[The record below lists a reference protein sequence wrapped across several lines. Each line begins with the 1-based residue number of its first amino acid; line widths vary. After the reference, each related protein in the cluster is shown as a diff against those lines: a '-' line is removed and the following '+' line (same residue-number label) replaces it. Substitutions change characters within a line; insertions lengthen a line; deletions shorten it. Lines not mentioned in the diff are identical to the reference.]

1 MEKVLDSL
9 MQDLDKNNQP
19 VKEKPITS
27 KLFDSLEQPSIP
39 ETQFTGNTGAFES
52 KYDEYLNLR
61 NVDPK
66 TLQDLRGEHQPGLE
80 KLGAGLVNSVSELTL
95 GTLKNASYLFDLPQ
109 YANIIKGTEDEY
121 SNWFADKLQQAQDNL
136 KVPVYRTQES
146 IGFHPLDAGWWGDN
160 MPSIF
165 STLSL
170 AIPTTFAVKGL
181 GAAGKL
187 LGGNKILKILKWG
200 EGEAAALEGVTG
212 AFVSRHMESVME
224 AAGTM
229 ESTYNEALEKLK
241 EQNPNANIA
250 DLEIQAKAIAG
261 HAAADNYK
269 LNWLALV
276 QDIPQYLLMFGA
288 FGKAKK
294 LAAIQKGEAP
304 SMSTGSRFKDLLKV
318 GIFEG
323 VEEGYQF
330 NTDKYSQNKA
340 LSDKGLT
347 TPKSFSQTV
356 LDNVADGE
364 FLSSMFLG
372 AIGGAG
378 SQAIMGYKLQ
388 KAEEQK
394 NKFYNNLLQANKD
407 VIIDDADG
415 FMRTKDNA
423 FLSAAMDHVQNGT
436 LDKFRSGIEALKN
449 SKKEFLDNST
459 TFDSKDFQQTIEQRL
474 QDLDFVEET
483 AAKVNNKLDL
493 SPALKHVELG
503 NRLSQRLLER
513 GLSKI
518 NSEITKEIATESIER
533 NLTGTEALLKKD
545 LIELAA
551 LKGLNDPRF
560 KNQIK
565 DLEEKVK
572 LQTTSMIED
581 NDIYP
586 NVKSEADIMKQL
598 STSGDDALMNKIKHN
613 VLLKKELLDVKDNL
627 DKLNT
632 PEGRKE
638 QEEKV
643 QEEIKRLQ
651 KEQEAKIKA
660 EEAKKKAEEEAKK
673 NPNPGQPPGQ
683 PVPNEGTPVTGKTVQ
698 PVKITGVK
706 DFDEIP
712 EHTVLKQ
719 RKLPSGLFE
728 YEVLMPD
735 GSTKWVSQEDGYYE
749 TNQFSSK
756 GDKVLMN
763 SPEHFTQLFQ
773 YNLSKEKEAIDS
785 IIDSMIEYGYSK
797 EEISLD
803 EIFKTYP
810 RAFPAHQNAQAINE
824 ILQLPNYNDYIS
836 FVAKPVKLS
845 QAQKDNRVVEFI
857 NPNIRG
863 TRKEGVHINL
873 KITHPITKKEYS
885 LSHAYNPEFYEQ
897 KDENGNWKT
906 VDFSTMKLDE
916 FKKNFGFMHT
926 EEVTEKDFSEFKRY
940 WVALR
945 DFNTKAAQ
953 WVEKYGPGELPKNTF
968 SIIPTG
974 ELDFTTDDVKISDV
988 PALKNSMIVYSTNDQ
1003 RELTGKDIPG
1013 NIPVLPTL
1021 ESGANSYY
1029 AYYKLPN
1036 GKTGWIIV
1044 YPKTIKLDSKEA
1056 ADTVQKINA
1065 ARKTISDFDPNKTLA
1080 DYKSEIRQILEDIGL
1095 WIKPT
1100 ANNKLS
1106 VPLSVIKDNT
1116 TGKFKLVII
1125 PTLNLG
1131 NTNNPRRYVRLE
1143 EDFDSP
1149 KAFAA
1154 FVSSK
1159 SVPFNG
1165 QEIPI
1170 DTIELRKN
1178 IPVNPNDGA
1187 KVYNA
1192 LNSSVNPGIIKNWK
1206 PKFTFHP
1213 ENFLFDAPVQP
1224 VQKEESDI
1232 EKRREELTTFSKNR
1246 KFIKGVNHEVQIQK
1260 KFGHEGFDVD
1270 VSNKT
1275 DNSTG
1280 FLYSNVLSEHFDTL
1294 EEAIEYANQII
1305 QGDKE
1310 YIKKVNTELAA
1321 LETKPK
1327 ESTPIINIPDNTGLS
1342 EDQIKALKEGSEQ
1355 GSNDTDGILLKVSQT
1370 ASNEPVSS
1378 TEALSWMKSNL
1389 PSDVQLKTIE
1399 DLNSNMQNNGITL
1412 GAVLNGSIYLAKEAS
1427 KSDLYHEGYHIVFG
1441 NILSPIQRRIYLN
1454 KKKRELNLTQK
1465 ELDKKVL
1472 EMKATSSIYEDMSP
1486 ADLEDR
1492 YLEEVMADEYA
1503 NYESKPKS
1511 IFTKLYDMIKAFVRF
1526 ITNNQDSLEGL
1537 YSKISSGKF
1546 KNSALNSRQEQVY
1559 KLIPGLSQSTAKTV
1573 INTIAGKVMSKIV
1586 TEGKPTTARIIE
1598 AYNNF
1603 MADYDISLPSNI
1615 AFLKDKDIATIKR
1628 FGATATV
1635 LTKQQDDILREV
1647 NAFIERQGFDIQ
1659 DSSLEEYN
1667 NDGNSERQ
1675 FEKAPYE
1682 FDPADGIGTQIKQYL
1697 ASTLYD
1703 DVDPFGRQVQIALPW
1718 REVYNRMLPMLSR
1731 DVTPASELLMQMEK
1745 MSAYSTQIKAVLDR
1759 IKNDTGW
1766 NPDDNTHDPKT
1777 DNFIQMLKQA
1787 FNVTK
1792 MRYIQVYYDENG
1804 VTNVRTLNETDLGD
1818 YKYQTWE
1825 SRFLQ
1830 LLNGYLANPVSK
1842 KEAQTALNKLVVQIE
1857 NGRVTKSLAHD
1868 ALNSVGINLS
1878 PKYLELCF
1886 SNSAKAIEDRK
1897 NFEAKGMY
1905 FITAADVQYFANALG
1920 DTKSK
1925 NLNKKSSFNLF
1936 GNFDNPNSSAGKI
1949 KLIANSDATFDE
1961 HLFLK
1966 TYTDANNKTRYSYIH
1981 NNLVTQRIQELKR
1994 DIKTQKDLDNFI
2006 NQLPDY
2012 WRHNT
2017 LLNKDK
2023 ATILK
2028 FISNLNI
2035 GLAGD
2040 IRDESS
2046 KKGVT
2051 MKNTDFYSYLLTMHG
2066 YYASQN
2072 KNQSNKEILSAPAPI
2087 TEISDKNT
2095 QLVANLPIFNY
2106 FSDGKYTA
2114 LADND
2119 IFEMFAQ
2126 EYKRVKGVYPDKF
2139 LAKDNWILFRVFNTP
2154 QFGAQE
2160 ALALY
2165 KKDPIQGKYAI
2176 LNVIKSAFNQEITD
2190 HIKVLTDNN
2199 LVGRI
2204 NKAIIEEQGG
2214 LKNYVANMTIN
2225 QTLTTVSLL
2234 QIIGGDMA
2242 WTKSWEDF
2250 VKRASGLIASGT
2262 DTGEGMHRVIYVK
2275 DTNTYKNTKTRDNI
2289 SQDDYEKLP
2298 LDKRANYAKI
2308 NINDAQAWSTVQGY
2322 KRFLKGQGRLN
2333 PEIEALLDRLDN
2345 PIVNGRVEYPTN
2357 KELKDAGID
2366 LIPTKEVVRGHNTK
2380 GQEVFHKMSVTYI
2393 TKQLVA
2399 DYDEKT
2405 KTWSAKKGKEELF
2418 NKMMLMDDPKVQADH
2433 MITKSGSKMFF
2444 PETALGEH
2452 DFKQPV
2458 TSDVSSH
2465 IFEIDNKFRRLQ
2477 QENDSKDKGKIVQS
2491 NQEFNILGSE
2501 VQDPETR
2508 KLLDQHNDLMTK
2520 MRKQAFD
2527 MTYRMLVK
2535 NLPEDKKERADITL
2549 FLESLK
2555 HTVEE
2560 STPDSQLL
2568 EFLESENGQFKYDS
2582 NIPHLRSK
2590 FQSLFLATFK
2600 TIFRQ
2605 QVPGVKYTAVSSD
2618 GFNIIYDVDTKR
2630 IITSDEYNQ
2639 DPNKYK
2645 NNPTYASRPLK
2656 GMTYHTETDEN
2667 GVSVR
2672 KVIPAEIVVPR
2683 KFAEIFNLKP
2693 GDEIT
2698 EELLKIIPFRV
2709 PTQSYH
2715 SMAVGKIVDYL
2726 PEAYGDTIIAPAEFV
2741 WLMGMDFDIDALYS
2755 YRKASYINSE
2765 GNTVLYG
2772 SEKTPETKF
2781 EGYIKDLFSNNS
2793 WFKQQYKDVVS
2804 KNVDFQE
2811 VQEELKKLN
2820 SLKNFVK
2827 NNKNDV
2833 KALDIIIK
2841 RLEIAM
2847 AFYKQEKPDEVT
2859 MTFEEMSNEI
2869 LFAKADAST
2878 KRTAYIQ
2885 ALKESGLDFNALSEA
2900 VQDAFVGISMGKE
2913 FNVNTTLK
2921 QLGLPSTPEELEASD
2936 YEPKN
2941 AIWNKIFDLK
2951 YEILSSAELEIPFNS
2966 PLSEDQIVPLVE
2978 LAKKYQ
2984 PGLTAY
2990 MANSPLS
2997 ILLAYQDAS
3006 QGKGLTGTMVNGN
3019 SFVQF
3024 AQENDL
3030 KLNEDF
3036 AVNID
3041 DKNLTNFKT
3050 SPEKTRDKF
3059 DFSSGLLSLIVDNQK
3074 NPRAATLNLDF
3085 NTVIKT
3091 GILIGLGVD
3100 PETIVLFNIQPTI
3113 KEISKL
3119 SRKNRSLFKL
3129 AKKAEIDNYIATT
3142 IGKVETDALTNA
3154 ELKKALELYKKNE
3167 TASPEYQFIQAKVAA
3182 LYKKLDVI
3190 EATVRNV
3197 NRIMSTNRHVGS
3209 DKKSF
3214 NKIKQAKADIL
3225 ADKNP
3230 VFSNSDVIFNHKVF
3244 GNNLEMTKNTSKA
3257 LSLYD
3262 ISETDL
3268 VQDLITDIDPKS
3280 WELEEVERNIVTALQ
3295 MKALNHAY
3303 KGEIHTWDKYLLPG
3317 PESVAS
3323 RLLDLKE
3330 KLPNNLFL
3338 KYIIAKL
3345 QADNEDKSNFDL
3357 VISDSRS
3364 KLSETTHDLLLSS
3377 FNELRKV
3384 DKEFAGD
3391 LYKYLI
3397 FKDNLQFKNNSFI
3410 KYVAPEMF
3418 LRMAELSSKI
3428 NQALANNEFPE
3439 DVVGMTEEEFKEEFI
3454 ENYYRHIINAS
3465 KKAPID
3471 ILSYYGSSERMP
3483 YALTPEQ
3490 NVLFEQKLKSILKST
3505 NQNIND
3511 TSNIPTDFPSL
3522 EDYERD
3528 YSIESE
3534 EDYNAQLDSQFSIDL
3549 STNSFVPSNLIEE
3562 MKTKFENNEDAK
3574 SILTSYLQ
3582 SNLDALTK
3590 LLATRTIK
3598 LTNSQDTSKWG
3609 KEFPRLLMEVRS
3621 ELSKSSDRYQAP
3633 VNLDDIFNTKPE
3645 AKAVQ
3650 KTTPTSSNVVLN
3662 AREQW
3667 EKYGVKLI
3675 DKYGPGIKD
3684 IWYSKD
3690 NDWRNHKV
3698 NCL

>member
-1 MEKVLDSL
+1 MAINKDPLS
-9 MQDLDKNNQP
+9 DLYQELNSNNLP
-19 VKEKPITS
+19 IKEKDPL
-27 KLFDSLEQPSIP
+27 KDLFNSNLNFAKSGQAEP
-39 ETQFTGNTGAFES
+39 THYTGNTGAYDS
-52 KYDEYLNLR
+52 KYDKYLNIE
-61 NVDPK
+61 NISPQQ
-66 TLQDLRGEHQPGLE
+66 LQEHRGQAQPGYE
-80 KLGAGLVNSVSELTL
+80 KLGAGLLNSVSELTL
-95 GTLKNASYLFDLPQ
+95 GTVKNASYLFDLPQ

-136 KVPVYRTQES
+136 KIPVYRTQES
-146 IGFHPLDAGWWGDN
+146 MGFHPLDAGWWGDN

-187 LGGNKILKILKWG
+187 LGGKKILNGLKWG
-200 EGEAAALEGVTG
+200 AGEAATLEGVTG

-241 EQNPNANIA
+241 EQNPNADIV

-269 LNWLALV
+269 LNWLALA

-318 GIFEG
+318 GVSEG
-323 VEEGYQF
+323 LEEGYQF

-347 TPKSFSQTV
+347 APKSFSQTV

-436 LDKFRSGIEALKN
+436 LDKFRNGIEALKN

-459 TFDSKDFQQTIEQRL
+459 TFDSKDFQQSIEQRL

-493 SPALKHVELG
+493 SPTLKHVELG

-598 STSGDDALMNKIKHN
+598 STSGDNALMNKIKHN
-613 VLLKKELLDVKDNL
+613 VLLKKELLDVKENL

-719 RKLPSGLFE
+719 RKLSSGLFE

-810 RAFPAHQNAQAINE
+810 NAFPAHQNAQAINE

-836 FVAKPVKLS
+836 FVAKPVRLS
-845 QAQKDNRVVEFI
+845 QAQKDNRVVEFT

-906 VDFSTMKLDE
+906 IDFSTMKLDE

-926 EEVTEKDFSEFKRY
+926 EEVTEKEFSEFKRY

-974 ELDFTTDDVKISDV
+974 ELDFTTDDVKVSDV
-988 PALKNSMIVYSTNDQ
+988 PALKNSMIIYSTNDQ
-1003 RELTGKDIPG
+1003 RELTGKDVPG

-1036 GKTGWIIV
+1036 GKTGWVIV

-1213 ENFLFDAPVQP
+1213 ENFLFDAPQP
-1224 VQKEESDI
+1224 AQSDT
-1232 EKRREELTTFSKNR
+1232 K
-1246 KFIKGVNHEVQIQK
+1246 
-1260 KFGHEGFDVD
+1260 
-1270 VSNKT
+1270 
-1275 DNSTG
+1275 
-1280 FLYSNVLSEHFDTL
+1280 
-1294 EEAIEYANQII
+1294 
-1305 QGDKE
+1305 
-1310 YIKKVNTELAA
+1310 
-1321 LETKPK
+1321 ETKEDSK
-1327 ESTPIINIPDNTGLS
+1327 ESTLIINIPDNTRLS

-1399 DLNSNMQNNGITL
+1399 ELDSNMKNNGITL
-1412 GAVLNGSIYLAKEAS
+1412 GAVLNGAIYLAKEAS

-1492 YLEEVMADEYA
+1492 YLEEVMSDEYA

-1603 MADYDISLPSNI
+1603 MADYDLSLPSNI
-1615 AFLKDKDIATIKR
+1615 AFLKDKDIATVKR

-1647 NAFIERQGFDIQ
+1647 SAFIERQGFDIQ

-1703 DVDPFGRQVQIALPW
+1703 DVDPFGRQVQVALPW

-1792 MRYIQVYYDENG
+1792 MRYTQVYYDENG
-1804 VTNVRTLNETDLGD
+1804 VTNVRILNETDLGD

-1830 LLNGYLANPVSK
+1830 LLNGYLANPTSK

-1936 GNFDNPNSSAGKI
+1936 GDFDNPNSSAGKI

-1966 TYTDANNKTRYSYIH
+1966 TYTDANNKTRYSYTH

-2023 ATILK
+2023 ATVLK

-2072 KNQSNKEILSAPAPI
+2072 KNQSNKEILSAPAPV
-2087 TEISDKNT
+2087 TEISDKST

-2190 HIKVLTDNN
+2190 HIKILTDNN

-2262 DTGEGMHRVIYVK
+2262 DTGEGMHRIIYVK

-2289 SQDDYEKLP
+2289 SQDDYEKLS
-2298 LDKRANYAKI
+2298 LDERADYAKI
-2308 NINDAQAWSTVQGY
+2308 NINDAQAWSTIQGY

-2345 PIVNGRVEYPTN
+2345 PIINGRVEYPTN

-2405 KTWSAKKGKEELF
+2405 KTWSAKRGKEELF

-2444 PETALGEH
+2444 PETALGEN
-2452 DFKQPV
+2452 DFKQPI

-2465 IFEIDNKFRRLQ
+2465 IFEVDNKFRRLQ

-2535 NLPEDKKERADITL
+2535 DLPKDKKERADITL

-2645 NNPTYASRPLK
+2645 NNPTYDIRPLK

-2755 YRKASYINSE
+2755 YRKVSYINSE

-2772 SEKTPETKF
+2772 SEKTPKTKF

-2811 VQEELKKLN
+2811 VQEELRKLN

-2827 NNKNDV
+2827 NNKNDA

-2878 KRTAYIQ
+2878 KRMAYIQ
-2885 ALKESGLDFNALSEA
+2885 ALKQSGLDFNALSEA

-2951 YEILSSAELEIPFNS
+2951 YEILSSPELEIPFNS

-3030 KLNEDF
+3030 KLTADF
-3036 AVNID
+3036 AINIEND
-3041 DKNLTNFKT
+3041 NLTNFKST
-3050 SPEKTRDKF
+3050 PEEARDKF

-3142 IGKVETDALTNA
+3142 IGKVETDVLTNA

-3167 TASPEYQFIQAKVAA
+3167 TGSQEYQFIQAKVAA

-3209 DKKSF
+3209 DKESF

-3225 ADKNP
+3225 ADLNP
-3230 VFSNSDVIFNHKVF
+3230 VLSNSDVIFNHKVF

-3268 VQDLITDIDPKS
+3268 VQDLITDMDPKS

-3439 DVVGMTEEEFKEEFI
+3439 DVVGMTEEEFREEFM
-3454 ENYYRHIINAS
+3454 ENYYRHSINAS
-3465 KKAPID
+3465 KKAPIN

-3490 NVLFEQKLKSILKST
+3490 NVLFEQKLKSIPKSI
-3505 NQNIND
+3505 NQI
-3511 TSNIPTDFPSL
+3511 SNEPMFIEPS
-3522 EDYERD
+3522 
-3528 YSIESE
+3528 ESE

-3549 STNSFVPSNLIEE
+3549 ANNSFIPSNLIEE
-3562 MKTKFENNEDAK
+3562 MKAKVENNEDVK

-3582 SNLDALTK
+3582 SNPDASTK
-3590 LLATRTIK
+3590 LKATRTVK
-3598 LTNSQDTSKWG
+3598 LINNSDTSKWG
-3609 KEFPRLLMEVRS
+3609 KEFPRLLMEVRGELQNIKLSDEQILASKEYIDFSMKNLGTS
-3621 ELSKSSDRYQAP
+3621 EQE
-3633 VNLDDIFNTKPE
+3633 NL
-3645 AKAVQ
+3645 
-3650 KTTPTSSNVVLN
+3650 
-3662 AREQW
+3662 
-3667 EKYGVKLI
+3667 KYYKKCIL
-3675 DKYGPGIKD
+3675 GI
-3684 IWYSKD
+3684 
-3690 NDWRNHKV
+3690 
-3698 NCL
+3698 